1 MYSSSWYCSK
11 SKSKITDTKLFV
23 PVVTLSTQ
31 YNIKLLKQLESG
43 FKRII
48 NWNKY
53 LHKTTNQAR
62 NRYLDFLIDPS
73 FQGVN
78 RLFVLSFKD
87 DDGRNS
93 HEQYYLPT
101 VEIKDY
107 NVMMDGRKFFYQP
120 IKNDLKH
127 MIASKDCNKSR

>member
-11 SKSKITDTKLFV
+11 SKSKITDTKLYV

-62 NRYLDFLIDPS
+62 NRYLDFLIDSS

-78 RLFVLSFKD
+78 KIDFLFCHLK
-87 DDGRNS
+87 
-93 HEQYYLPT
+93 
-101 VEIKDY
+101 
-107 NVMMDGRKFFYQP
+107 MMMVDIVTSNIIFQL
-120 IKNDLKH
+120 LK
-127 MIASKDCNKSR
+127 